1 MSEAFKKPE
10 DLAVEVGKNIVV
22 NGVDIYRE
30 LSAAYTNYLGAQ
42 YEDFGRDIGVS
53 LALVFIGSNS
63 DANVDPKSKTVMM
76 SYAEG

>member
-1 MSEAFKKPE
+1 MANAFKKPE
-10 DLAVEVGKNIVV
+10 DLAVEVGKNVVV

-42 YEDFGRDIGVS
+42 YEEFGRDIGVS

-63 DANVDPKSKTVMM
+63 GANLDPKSQ
-76 SYAEG
+76 